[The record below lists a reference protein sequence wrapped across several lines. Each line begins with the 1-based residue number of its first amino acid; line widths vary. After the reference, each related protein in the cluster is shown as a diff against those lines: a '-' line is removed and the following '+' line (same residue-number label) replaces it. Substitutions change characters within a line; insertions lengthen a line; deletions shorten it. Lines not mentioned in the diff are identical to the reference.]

1 MDTIALDTIGDRRIV
16 EIINSTL
23 EYGDAETCSTF
34 SIKQES
40 LSRYKREFKKR
51 FGSFK
56 RRAIVE
62 KIISNYTDAEL
73 KAISAGGLGA
83 IGTKKHI
90 ITRDGESV
98 RFGFMT
104 DTHIGSIYTRPEIIK
119 EAIQTMEDNG
129 CEFIAHAGDVTE
141 GMSNRPGHVY
151 ELTDIGYT
159 AQRDKAV
166 EILSKSSLPIYM
178 IDGNHDRWFVK
189 SSGAYIVK
197 DIADTIGAV
206 YLGQDEGEII
216 INGAVIR
223 LWHGEDS
230 GSYAV
235 SYRLQKLIESFSGGT
250 KPHVLLCGHTHKQ
263 GYFFDRN
270 IHVVSGGCLQ
280 TQSRWMRSKRISAHT
295 GYHIID
301 MTITDD
307 GVTRFRVEFFPFFL

>member
-1 MDTIALDTIGDRRIV
+1 
-16 EIINSTL
+16 
-23 EYGDAETCSTF
+23 
-34 SIKQES
+34 
-40 LSRYKREFKKR
+40 
-51 FGSFK
+51 
-56 RRAIVE
+56 
-62 KIISNYTDAEL
+62 
-73 KAISAGGLGA
+73 
-83 IGTKKHI
+83 
-90 ITRDGESV
+90 
-98 RFGFMT
+98 MT

-166 EILSKSSLPIYM
+166 EILSKASLPIYM

-280 TQSRWMRSKRISAHT
+280 MQSRWMRSKRISAHT